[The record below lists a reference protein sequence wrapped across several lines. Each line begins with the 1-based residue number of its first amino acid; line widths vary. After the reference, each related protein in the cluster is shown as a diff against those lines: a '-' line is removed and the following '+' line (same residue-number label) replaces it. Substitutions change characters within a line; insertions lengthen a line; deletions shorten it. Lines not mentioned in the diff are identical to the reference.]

1 MIKRR
6 MSQQDG
12 KETQDGVQRLAA
24 ETCSGSI
31 QFSSE
36 SNEGGPVQMR
46 FWFRGPSGPDKQ
58 EEFCNQQV
66 GLVGC

>member
-1 MIKRR
+1 MAYR
-6 MSQQDG
+6 
-12 KETQDGVQRLAA
+12 RLAA
-24 ETCSGSI
+24 ETCPGSV

-36 SNEGGPVQMR
+36 SNENGSVRMR
-46 FWFRGPSGPDKQ
+46 FGLDKQ